1 VVSLGYFAWR
11 RPGGG
16 RFRFGGLGNEEGSS
30 GCRSEPRCRGILWD
44 SGRASGAVRVGENLA
59 GRECGAAGGP
69 GEGQD
74 REWLTGEG
82 GGFGGIVGNE
92 NGFIRA
98 LSAGESGALNAGGM
112 VSEAGAEHVSARYVY
127 DVRSRNFRDSTTGK
141 FVAQSELPYPKN
153 GGFVW
158 KERLS

>member
-1 VVSLGYFAWR
+1 MGGA
-11 RPGGG
+11 PGGG
-16 RFRFGGLGNEEGSS
+16 RFRFGGLGTKKALLAAGANQDAADFMGQRSRFWRRS
-30 GCRSEPRCRGILWD
+30 GW
-44 SGRASGAVRVGENLA
+44 ENLA

-74 REWLTGEG
+74 RGVADGRG

-112 VSEAGAEHVSARYVY
+112 VPEAGAEHVSARYVY
-127 DVRSRNFRDSTTGK
+127 DGEES
-141 FVAQSELPYPKN
+141 
-153 GGFVW
+153 
-158 KERLS
+158 